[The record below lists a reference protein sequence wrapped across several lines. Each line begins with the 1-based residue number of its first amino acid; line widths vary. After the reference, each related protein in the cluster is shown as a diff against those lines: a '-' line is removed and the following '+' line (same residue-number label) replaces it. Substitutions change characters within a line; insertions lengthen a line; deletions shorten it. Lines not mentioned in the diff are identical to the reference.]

1 MSKKITDKIIPGAM
15 IEVGYPFVI
24 EIDQLDPTF
33 KRWKPG
39 CTFDNPDDDSRS
51 RAVAFADAMGTQILT
66 VVSVHKPGKYL
77 TRVFY
82 TQRWRDPGGA
92 EWGKDKLHVKALGAF
107 RKLLRGYR
115 YRFDLDEPDATQ
127 IAAPVPQL
135 EGFAP

>member
-1 MSKKITDKIIPGAM
+1 MSKKITDKIVPGAL

-24 EIDQLDPTF
+24 EVDQFDATNS
-33 KRWKPG
+33 RWKPG
-39 CTFDNPDDDSRS
+39 CTFDSPDDDSRS

-77 TRVFY
+77 TRVFF

-107 RKLLRGYR
+107 RKMLKGYR
-115 YRFDLDEPDATQ
+115 YRFEIDGADQTQ
-127 IAAPVPQL
+127 LAAPLPQI
-135 EGFAP
+135 ERVAS